1 LLAGGF
7 GLRLVEGAEWGS
19 RELVRGLR
27 WRRARWLLPGL
38 WLGVTLGEWVA
49 THWGGRS
56 TALSAWVG
64 RWPFDLKIVVWS
76 HAWVGVV
83 VLVLAAGV
91 LGQGRWLARWWPRLN
106 AVWVAALLGMVAG
119 AGALSGRVEAND
131 AAQSAHG
138 WPVLVLFLGVGCF
151 WQLLWEQ
158 GAAAARVAG
167 AVVFCG
173 ALLGVEWT
181 ALSGWVG
188 RCGPAV
194 LLGLLH
200 VGLPMVLHRWA
211 RKTGPGESLSV
222 SAYGWLTLAGMACA
236 LGVLQWDASKAAL
249 LAVCP
254 VLWVGVLA
262 WLRMRQP
269 GLDLPSGMLAGGLLG
284 SATVAAWCRPGLLL
298 PEVPLISWLN
308 VPAAAMTGDR
318 PFLDPV
324 HFILLLM
331 LGTVGAL
338 LGAVFFRSGG
348 GPGLPLI
355 PLLSDPGPESQPA
368 APSGAGLWTKQ
379 SNELE

>member
-1 LLAGGF
+1 M
-7 GLRLVEGAEWGS
+7 
-19 RELVRGLR
+19 
-27 WRRARWLLPGL
+27 
-38 WLGVTLGEWVA
+38 
-49 THWGGRS
+49 
-56 TALSAWVG
+56 
-64 RWPFDLKIVVWS
+64 
-76 HAWVGVV
+76 
-83 VLVLAAGV
+83 
-91 LGQGRWLARWWPRLN
+91 
-106 AVWVAALLGMVAG
+106 AALLGLVAA
-119 AGALSGRVEAND
+119 AGALSGRVAAND
-131 AAQSAHG
+131 AGQSAHG

-151 WQLLWEQ
+151 GSLLWEQ

-167 AVVFCG
+167 AVGLCG

-181 ALSGWVG
+181 APSGWVG
-188 RCGPAV
+188 RSGPAV

-200 VGLPMVLHRWA
+200 VGFPMVLHRWGC
-211 RKTGPGESLSV
+211 RKTGVGDSLSM

-298 PEVPLISWLN
+298 PEVPLFSWLN

-331 LGTVGAL
+331 LGTVGAM
-338 LGAVFFRSGG
+338 LGAVFFRPGG
-348 GPGLPLI
+348 GLGLPLI
-355 PLLSDPGPESQPA
+355 PLLSDPAPESSPA
-368 APSGAGLWTKQ
+368 TPTGGGLWTKQ
-379 SNELE
+379 GSEGE